1 MSPDPGGVFSV
12 LYNLCRFGLGGIQG
26 PGTQYVSWMH
36 DQDYIRAVEFLIVK
50 PEISGPVN
58 FTSPNPL
65 PNRDFMRAFRRAV
78 GSPLGLPAPTP
89 LLEIGTFLMRTES
102 ELVLKSR
109 RAIPTV
115 LLQHGF
121 TFDFP
126 NWPEAARDL
135 VARYRSR

>member
-36 DQDYIRAVEFLIVK
+36 DQDYIRAVEFLIDH

-58 FTSPNPL
+58 FTAPNPL
-65 PNRDFMRAFRRAV
+65 PN
-78 GSPLGLPAPTP
+78 
-89 LLEIGTFLMRTES
+89 RTES

-126 NWPEAARDL
+126 NWPEAVQDL
-135 VARYRSR
+135 VTRFRSKTKS